1 MTSDLSERSEL
12 EDDPDNSLK
21 ETRLPLS
28 VEQDDAEVPLY
39 PQSMAQSST
48 LFIPMS

>member
-1 MTSDLSERSEL
+1 MTSDWSEHSEL

-28 VEQDDAEVPLY
+28 VEQDDSEEPLD
-39 PQSMAQSST
+39 PESMAQSWT